1 MGRERE
7 TRTFTGCA
15 VVVVPLPTGDG
26 VVVKTTVVIAPEVS
40 FTGVGVVSTNVV
52 VPMKVSVLVFAG
64 SAVVV
69 IKVSVLVFAGSAVVV
84 SSCAILTV
92 IMVMQMLIKSMA
104 CGLSRALESLNI
116 TIPELAFGPTDKTG
130 KKKRELPYLLTCH
143 PALLSLCR
151 ALFVGDVLFLF

>member
-7 TRTFTGCA
+7 TRTFTGFA

-84 SSCAILTV
+84 SSCAILMV

-104 CGLSRALESLNI
+104 SGRTKALQSLNMRKLDQL
-116 TIPELAFGPTDKTG
+116 TKG
-130 KKKRELPYLLTCH
+130 KKTKKH
-143 PALLSLCR
+143 PHSL
-151 ALFVGDVLFLF
+151 APFPSTSVTS